1 MGSLYIGVILICR
14 VAQHLTYKSTSND
27 MKGLPMFIGYSA
39 YRQLLS
45 ALFGIILIV
54 IGKSAITLDKS
65 TLLISGFSGLMLVAS
80 MFCGIFAMKSGTVA
94 LVSMFSTAGLIVP
107 CIAGVFLFNE
117 KISVM
122 QWVGVAVFLF
132 SAYLLI
138 GSSKN
143 IYKNFSFKTIILL
156 IAGLVTDGCVMLAQT
171 IFARCVPNGN
181 ISVFS
186 FFSFLIPGVILL
198 IMTLIIRPKNKNE
211 MHMSKTI
218 ILCGVVL
225 ALCVFV
231 INQLATLASRF
242 VSPVILFTFING
254 GSTIIGAIVAAL
266 FFKEKL
272 TLRSAAGVIIG
283 VASLVIIKAFA

>member
-1 MGSLYIGVILICR
+1 MGALYIGVILICR
-14 VAQHLTYKSTSND
+14 VAQHLTYKKTSND
-27 MKGLPMFIGYSA
+27 MKGLPMFIEYGA

-45 ALFGIILIV
+45 ALFGIILII
-54 IGKSAITLDKS
+54 IGKSALTLDKN
-65 TLLISGFSGLMLVAS
+65 TLIISVFSGLMLVAS
-80 MFCGIFAMKSGTVA
+80 MFCGIYAMKSGTVA

-107 CIAGVFLFNE
+107 CIAGVFLFDE

-143 IYKNFSFKTIILL
+143 IYKNFSFKTVALL

-171 IFARCVPNGN
+171 IFARWVPNGN
-181 ISVFS
+181 ITMFS
-186 FFSFLIPGVILL
+186 FFSFFIPGIILL
-198 IMTLIIRPKNKNE
+198 IMTFVIRPKNKSE
-211 MHMSKTI
+211 MHMSKTM

-231 INQLATLASRF
+231 INQLATIASRY
-242 VSPVILFTFING
+242 VSPIILFTFING
-254 GSTIIGAIVAAL
+254 GSTIIGTIVAA
-266 FFKEKL
+266 FFFEEKL
-272 TLRSAAGVIIG
+272 TFRSAAGVIVG